1 MDDEEKIVELCR
13 RMLEHLQYRV
23 TAKTESP
30 EALEVFRLAPETFDL
45 VITDMTMPNLTGA
58 DLSREILRIRPDI
71 PILLCTGYSEMISEE
86 EAEKMGLRAFVM
98 KPLVLRELAE
108 MVRGV
113 LDNRDQRKEP
123 LHEPERV

>member
-1 MDDEEKIVELCR
+1 M
-13 RMLEHLQYRV
+13 
-23 TAKTESP
+23 
-30 EALEVFRLAPETFDL
+30 
-45 VITDMTMPNLTGA
+45 ITDMTMPNLTGA